1 MGLFVRD
8 VMSRS
13 FITCEFTAPLRE
25 VARRLHAARA
35 TAIVVLDAVGELAGV
50 ISRTD
55 LARAFVSGDTYRT
68 AEDVMST
75 RVVTIVPDIPVEA
88 AVQLMLDK
96 HIHQLVILHARPA
109 PARPVGVLS
118 TNDIVRL
125 MAEADDHLVQDDTD
139 ATSL

>member
-13 FITCEFTAPLRE
+13 FVTCASNAPVQE
-25 VARRLHAARA
+25 VARRLYLAQA
-35 TAIVVLDAVGELAGV
+35 TAIVVVDAVGELAGV

-55 LARAFVSGDTYRT
+55 LARVFVSRQFSLT
-68 AEDVMST
+68 AEDIMT
-75 RVVTIVPDIPVEA
+75 ANVVTIVPDIPVEA

-96 HIHQLVILHARPA
+96 HIHQLVIQHARPA
-109 PARPVGVLS
+109 TARPVGMLS

-125 MAEADDHLVQDDTD
+125 MAELEAPDQKENTEPAAL
-139 ATSL
+139 